1 LRASKVRAPNP
12 SRPPSLPSSE
22 PDIRHYGRVLRRH
35 VLVIVTAAVIAP
47 LVALAVTETESPTYK
62 ATMKVVVGQ
71 AGGVFQPQFG
81 NAVDPFT
88 QTMTNLFK
96 SDVVARRTI
105 ARLGLPT
112 TPDKLLGALSV
123 STTPQSS
130 VLQVSYKTSNRD
142 MAVKTLQA
150 AGTVFANLVT
160 QRLDQGSDTQ
170 VTATVFDDAHLVGQI
185 GPRVMRNILIAAV
198 LGLVFGVILALVR
211 GALDRRI
218 HTRRAAEDA
227 FGARVIG
234 TLPPPRSGRLA
245 SSSAGLGTRFR
256 PEPDDRFLDALYLL
270 RANLELSDA
279 PVGSTLLV
287 TSAQPEEG
295 KTTLVANL
303 GVALATAGRDVVCVE
318 GDLRRPRLAQYL
330 GAPPSSSG
338 GLAQILSAGAP
349 LSSVLEDVS
358 PEVARRRLA
367 WSLSRRHGHL
377 HSPEGAAAGRLRL
390 VRAGKTE
397 DDPADMFSNERTAD
411 VVEQLRALDADYV
424 IIDAPPLLLV
434 ADAYPFARN
443 VDSVLV
449 VAKTAETTSESAEA
463 VQATLGA
470 LGIFD
475 FGVVLTDYVSDTGYH
490 AYEYTHGPND
500 TGETTATRIAAAV
513 EDRLGR
519 SAKSS

>member
-1 LRASKVRAPNP
+1 M
-12 SRPPSLPSSE
+12 
-22 PDIRHYGRVLRRH
+22 
-35 VLVIVTAAVIAP
+35 IVTAAVVAP

-105 ARLGLPT
+105 QRLGLPVTPT
-112 TPDKLLGALSV
+112 TLLSDFTV

-130 VLQVSYKTSNRD
+130 VLQVSYTTNDRNQ
-142 MAVKTLQA
+142 AVKTLQT

-170 VTATVFDDAHLVGQI
+170 VTATVFDDAHLVGQV
-185 GPRVMRNILIAAV
+185 GPRVTRNILIAAV

-234 TLPPPRSGRLA
+234 TLPPPRSGRFA
-245 SSSAGLGTRFR
+245 SASAGLGTRFR

-270 RANLELSDA
+270 RANLELSEA
-279 PVGSTLLV
+279 SVGSTILV

-303 GVALATAGRDVVCVE
+303 AVALATAGRDVVCVE

-330 GAPPSSSG
+330 GALPGTGG
-338 GLAQILSAGAP
+338 GLAEVLSEGSK
-349 LSSVLEDVS
+349 LSSVVEEVS
-358 PEVARRRLA
+358 LDVARRRLA
-367 WSLSRRHGHL
+367 WSIARRDGHL
-377 HSPEGAAAGRLRL
+377 HSADGASGRLRL

-397 DDPADMFSNERTAD
+397 DDPADMLSNERTAAL
-411 VVEQLRALDADYV
+411 VKELRALAADYV
-424 IIDAPPLLLV
+424 IVDAPPLLLV

-443 VDSVLV
+443 LDRVVV
-449 VAKTAETTSESAEA
+449 VAKAAETTSESAEA
-463 VQATLGA
+463 VRSTLGA
-470 LGIFD
+470 LGVFD
-475 FGVVLTDYVSDTGYH
+475 FSVVLTDYVSDTGYQ
-490 AYEYTHGPND
+490 AYEYAHSPQEAA
-500 TGETTATRIAAAV
+500 ETTATRIAAGLD
-513 EDRLGR
+513 DRLG
-519 SAKSS
+519 S